1 MTNLSKEYLDDFVL
15 NLDYLVNNGYLVS
28 YNITKVDEE
37 DNTINV
43 SVRTVKPVDCININF
58 TISPST
64 C

>member
-15 NLDYLVNNGYLVS
+15 NSDYLVNNGYLVS

-43 SVRTVKPVDCININF
+43 SVRIVKPVDCINITF